1 MKITNQTRFKFSI
14 TTVVFLAIVVIL
26 SIIRPTEN
34 IGVTAIAGIM
44 TVLSSYIWAET
55 KRPSN

>member
-14 TTVVFLAIVVIL
+14 ASVVFLAIVVIL
-26 SIIRPTEN
+26 SIIRLTEN
-34 IGVTAIAGIM
+34 IGVAAIAGIM

>member
-14 TTVVFLAIVVIL
+14 ASVVFLAIVVIL
-26 SIIRPTEN
+26 SIIRLTEN

>member
-26 SIIRPTEN
+26 SIVRPTEN